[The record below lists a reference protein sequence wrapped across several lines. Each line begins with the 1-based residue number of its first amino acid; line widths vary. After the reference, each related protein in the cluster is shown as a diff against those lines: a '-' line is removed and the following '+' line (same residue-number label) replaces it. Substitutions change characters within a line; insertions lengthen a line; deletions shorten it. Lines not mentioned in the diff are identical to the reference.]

1 MAITQTLTT
10 PPEAPQRS
18 DPSTFADRA
27 DAFVSWIAQFRND
40 LENWTDQAN
49 DTEQNINNLEEQTK
63 TYRDQTEAFRDEA
76 SATANAVPY
85 NNSDTYSYP
94 DVVVGSD
101 GHSYR
106 CLGTNV
112 QGDDPVSS
120 TTGNWKRITAELP
133 ADEYLHQFGI
143 SGVSYDSSNRVHIIT
158 FSNNYTATIAYNDAG
173 FVSTIEYKN
182 PNDELVLKL
191 SFNYD
196 SNNLLTSITRETY

>member
-1 MAITQTLTT
+1 MAITQNLTN

-18 DPSTFADRA
+18 DPSTFADKA
-27 DAFVSWIAQFRND
+27 DAFVSWIVQFRDD

-49 DTEQNINNLEEQTK
+49 DTKQNINNLEEQTK

-76 SATANAVPY
+76 SATANIVPY
-85 NNSDTYSYP
+85 SDSDTYNYP

-133 ADEYLHQFGI
+133 VDEYLHQFGI
-143 SGVSYDSSNRVHIIT
+143 IEVSFDSEDRIHALS
-158 FSNNYTATIAYNDAG
+158 FSNGYGVVISYTEAG

-182 PNDELVLKL
+182 SNNELVLKL
-191 SFNYD
+191 TFNYD
-196 SNNLLTSITRETY
+196 SDGLLIGVTRETF